1 MRCVANQTTLFRW
14 MEWLTIPI
22 QYCDLPLSS
31 QLAITIWDLAGPG
44 KAVPFGGTTVSLFE
58 KDKCVSLPS
67 PQFQL
72 MLIRAQ

>member
-1 MRCVANQTTLFRW
+1 MRYVANETALCRW
-14 MEWLTIPI
+14 MEWLTVPI

-58 KDKCVSLPS
+58 NDKCVPPFFPHSYNILT
-67 PQFQL
+67 
-72 MLIRAQ
+72 RAQ